1 VLYEPENSVL
11 RTYLDG
17 ADLITC
23 ELALIEI
30 PHAIRR
36 APCLAAWVASSTRT
50 VTYVQPQT
58 LHRC

>member
-1 VLYEPENSVL
+1 VVYEPESSVL
-11 RTYLDG
+11 RTCLAG

-23 ELALIEI
+23 ELALSKTTRH
-30 PHAIRR
+30 PASAVLGSVGRLKHAH
-36 APCLAAWVASSTRT
+36 